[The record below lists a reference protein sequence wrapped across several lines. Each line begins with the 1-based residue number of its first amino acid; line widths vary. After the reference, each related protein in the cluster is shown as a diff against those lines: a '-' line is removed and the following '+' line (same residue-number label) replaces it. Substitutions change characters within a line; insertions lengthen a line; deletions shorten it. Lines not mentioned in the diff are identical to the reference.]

1 MLTHKQTIKL
11 NHAIADKLLDR
22 LGFVPFQPDNILE
35 LGRVDEYLSDKL
47 SIYYPNAELYGL
59 SENIKKIK
67 SINKNNIFFAN
78 LNKLPLP
85 DNSVDLIIS
94 NLAIDCLNPNVEE
107 LFKELHR
114 IIRLDGLLLFTMLN
128 KNFDTDKI
136 NNKDNEELL
145 YIGDLLLIN
154 KFCDPVVDQ
163 ELININYKSNNSDNK
178 ILTVEILYGHAL
190 GSNAIQTLVMIE
202 E

>member
-1 MLTHKQTIKL
+1 MSALTDEQTIKL
-11 NHAIADKLLDR
+11 NHAIADKLIDR
-22 LGFVPFQPDNILE
+22 LEFVPFQPDNILE

-59 SENIKKIK
+59 SENINKIK
-67 SINKNNIFFAN
+67 PINKNNIFFAN

-94 NLAIDCLNPNVEE
+94 NLAIDCLNPNIDQ

-114 IIRLDGLLLFTMLN
+114 IIRLDGLLLFTILN

-136 NNKDNEELL
+136 NNKNNNELL
-145 YIGDLLLIN
+145 YIGDLLLVN

-163 ELININYKSNNSDNK
+163 ELININYRSDNK
-178 ILTVEILYGHAL
+178 IITTEILYGHAL
-190 GSNAIQTLVMIE
+190 GSNIIKTLVMIDD
-202 E
+202 